1 MSASVDS
8 GLLLHL
14 LVQVDLPCL
23 FQLVSVF
30 YAQRGGFSDSDP
42 RVFNALL
49 PILVVLETLGRRV
62 EQIRQIVRA
71 EVTKHIHFADFED
84 FAGHSCH
91 CCVLNGLARL
101 EEEDLFTDPIFGR
114 ADAQLIRLGL
124 FGRQAVFRLLNV
136 DKFWRLFRLG
146 RRICAIGRLL
156 EQLDLT
162 IYDKICP
169 VQRFSFLYQR
179 HTCTVLLQFEALDHL
194 VASFLR
200 FVLVVG

>member
-1 MSASVDS
+1 MPDE
-8 GLLLHL
+8 
-14 LVQVDLPCL
+14 
-23 FQLVSVF
+23 VF
-30 YAQRGGFSDSDP
+30 FG
-42 RVFNALL
+42 
-49 PILVVLETLGRRV
+49 
-62 EQIRQIVRA
+62 
-71 EVTKHIHFADFED
+71 DFHNFD
-84 FAGHSCH
+84 RLDCH
-91 CCVLNGLARL
+91 CLVWKRL
-101 EEEDLFTDPIFGR
+101 PVTQEEDLLADPVFGR